1 MPEKLINPKSYWV
14 SFEAPLYQL
23 TNMKLFNIKFISI
36 GMALLLC
43 LIQTERTAAQKM
55 WDNRPAKEWMTDAYP
70 IGNGRIGGMV
80 FGGIDHERIQFNDNT
95 LWTGD
100 EHDRGAYQAFGN
112 LLIDFSGADTKD
124 VPADYRREL
133 DLSRSVSEIS
143 YTKDGVK
150 YKREYFCSFP
160 DKVMVLRF
168 TASKKGALSG
178 VLHLTDEHGTQPS
191 VNGDR
196 IQFAGK
202 LNNGMAYQATAL
214 VKLEN
219 GKSATEADP
228 KGGQQIKITDADAIT
243 ILFTGATDFN
253 NNRATNWRGEAPAT
267 KIEKVLKEASAK
279 PYAVLLKDHIAD
291 YQSLFG
297 RVHLN
302 LGTTPAAAMALPTN
316 QRLVNYKKTFD
327 PELEALIFQ
336 YGRYLLISSSRK
348 GGLPANL
355 QGLWNESNNPPWG
368 GDYHTNINIQMN
380 YWPVESTNLS
390 ECAYPYLDHINA
402 IREIRKINTQKEYPG
417 VRGWTLR
424 TESNPMGGES
434 YLWNTPGSAW
444 YAQAL
449 WEHYAF
455 TKDTKY
461 LKDFAYP
468 IIKEISEFWDD
479 HLKHRADGT
488 LVSPMGWSPEH
499 GPTEDG
505 VTYDQM
511 IVYDLFTNYI
521 ESADILGIDKAYR
534 DHIADLKD
542 HLLKPKIGK
551 WGQLQEWETD
561 RDDPKDTHRH
571 ASHLFGLH
579 PGRQISTIK
588 TPELANA
595 AKVSLLARGDISTG
609 WSMAWKINFWA
620 RLQDGNHAHTIISNF
635 ITPVGGNG
643 IDYNNGGGIYAN
655 LLCAHPPFQI
665 DGNFGYTAGIAEM
678 LLQSQT
684 DEIQLLPALP
694 RAWATGSVQGLMA
707 RGDFEVTDMQW
718 KDGKLT
724 KLTIRSK
731 AGGECKLRALSALK
745 PAAAGVTATKANEGF
760 KYSFKTEAGKSY
772 SFTN

>member
-1 MPEKLINPKSYWV
+1 MKLISHR
-14 SFEAPLYQL
+14 
-23 TNMKLFNIKFISI
+23 LFVTGI
-36 GMALLLC
+36 ALLS
-43 LIQTERTAAQKM
+43 IIGNAQAQKM
-55 WDNRPAKEWMTDAYP
+55 WDNQPAKAWMTDAYP
-70 IGNGRIGGMV
+70 IGNGRIGGMI
-80 FGGIDHERIQFNDNT
+80 FSGISQERIQFNDNT
-95 LWTGD
+95 LWVGD
-100 EHDRGAYQAFGN
+100 EQNRGAYQAFGN
-112 LLIDFSGADTKD
+112 LLIDFNNAPESDI
-124 VPADYRREL
+124 PADYRREL
-133 DLSRSVSEIS
+133 DLSRAIHTTT
-143 YTKDGVK
+143 YTKGGIK

-160 DKVMVLRF
+160 DKVMVLRY

-178 VLHLTDEHGTQPS
+178 LLHLKDERMNTATA
-191 VNGDR
+191 NGNR
-196 IQFAGK
+196 LTFSGK
-202 LNNGMAYQATAL
+202 LSSGMQYQATAL
-214 VKLEN
+214 VKLE
-219 GKSATEADP
+219 GGTLSKQTDGTEGDELKISKADV
-228 KGGQQIKITDADAIT
+228 IT
-243 ILFTGATDFN
+243 ILFTAATDFN
-253 NNRATNWRGEAPAT
+253 NSRATHWRGQAPSI
-267 KIEKVLKEASAK
+267 KIDSILKSDNVK
-279 PYAVLLKDHIAD
+279 PYAVLLQRHIAD
-291 YQSLFG
+291 YQHLYG

-302 LGTTPAAAMALPTN
+302 LGATPFSTLMLPTV
-316 QRLVNYKKTFD
+316 QRLVNYKKTLD
-327 PELEALIFQ
+327 PDLEATIFQ

-355 QGLWNESNNPPWG
+355 QGLWNDSNNPPWG

-380 YWPVESTNLS
+380 YWPAEPTNLS
-390 ECAYPYLDHINA
+390 ECAIPYLDHINA

-434 YLWNTPGSAW
+434 YLWNPPASAW
-444 YAQAL
+444 YAQAI

-455 TKDTKY
+455 TKDKSY
-461 LKDFAYP
+461 LKNFAYP
-468 IIKEISEFWDD
+468 ILKEISEFWDD
-479 HLKHRADGT
+479 HLKHRPDGT

-521 ESADILGIDKAYR
+521 ESADALGIDKTYR

-588 TPELANA
+588 TPELAQA
-595 AKVSLLARGDISTG
+595 AKVSLLARGDVSTG

-620 RLQDGNHAHTIISNF
+620 RLQDGDHAHTIISNF

-665 DGNFGYTAGIAEM
+665 DGNFGYTAGVAEM

-684 DEIQLLPALP
+684 DEIQILPALP
-694 RAWATGSVQGLMA
+694 KAWSTGSVQGLMA
-707 RGDFEVTDMQW
+707 RGDFEIADMEW

-724 KLTIRSK
+724 KLVVKSL
-731 AGGECKLRALSALK
+731 AGGECRLRTLSALK
-745 PAAAGVTATKANEGF
+745 STIPGVIKTTSGSDF
-760 KYSFKTEAGKSY
+760 KYRFNTQTGKIY
-772 SFTN
+772 TFIN